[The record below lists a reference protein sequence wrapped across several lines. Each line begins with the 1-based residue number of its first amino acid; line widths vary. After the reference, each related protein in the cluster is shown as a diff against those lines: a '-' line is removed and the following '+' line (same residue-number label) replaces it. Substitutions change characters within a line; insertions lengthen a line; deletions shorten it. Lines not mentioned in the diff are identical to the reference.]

1 MQVASPGTVRMR
13 ATLGHRGEKDYAL
26 LNAERMVYI
35 SFVIITFKVFNFVV
49 VVSVLLM
56 LV

>member
-35 SFVIITFKVFNFVV
+35 FFVIITFKVFNFVV
-49 VVSVLLM
+49 ASVLLM

>member
-1 MQVASPGTVRMR
+1 MR
-13 ATLGHRGEKDYAL
+13 ATLGHRGGKDYAL
-26 LNAERMVYI
+26 LKAERMVYI
-35 SFVIITFKVFNFVV
+35 SFVIITFNVFNFVI

>member
-13 ATLGHRGEKDYAL
+13 ATLGHRGDYAL